1 MLVILYKFY
10 IKYVFGCKGIIKFI
24 NHQTKIRIFMFL
36 SYKKLL
42 SYPKSISKCNNKH
55 GFLLK
60 KENAISCRNIFVAA
74 SSMPFNLIATPV

>member
-1 MLVILYKFY
+1 
-10 IKYVFGCKGIIKFI
+10 
-24 NHQTKIRIFMFL
+24 MFL
-36 SYKKLL
+36 SCKKLL